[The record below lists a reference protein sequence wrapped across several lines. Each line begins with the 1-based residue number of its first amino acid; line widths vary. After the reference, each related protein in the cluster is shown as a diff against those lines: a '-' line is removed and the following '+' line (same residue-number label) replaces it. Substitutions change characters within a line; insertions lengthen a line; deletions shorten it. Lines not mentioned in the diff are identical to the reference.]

1 MRIDRDLVVK
11 FAQQAKAAAIPHFS
25 VLTSI
30 GANSNSFFL
39 YTKTKGQVY
48 LLIMYRLF
56 SMFNAIICIHYYD
69 ELVSLSLWCR
79 LKMLYVG

>member
-1 MRIDRDLVVK
+1 MRIDRDIVVK

-39 YTKTKGQVY
+39 YTKTKGQVC

-56 SMFNAIICIHYYD
+56 SMFNAVFTIMMNW
-69 ELVSLSLWCR
+69 SLSLS
-79 LKMLYVG
+79 LYGVG

>member
-1 MRIDRDLVVK
+1 MRIDRDIVVK

-39 YTKTKGQVY
+39 YTKTKGQV
-48 LLIMYRLF
+48 
-56 SMFNAIICIHYYD
+56 CH
-69 ELVSLSLWCR
+69 
-79 LKMLYVG
+79 

>member
-56 SMFNAIICIHYYD
+56 SMFNAVFTIMMNW
-69 ELVSLSLWCR
+69 SLSLS
-79 LKMLYVG
+79 LYCVG